1 MLSNSIFNFHSDAK
15 ISQCR
20 TKKVLHLGTDWISPF
35 LAWVLPQEES
45 QQFHGDQRLQQ
56 NGVEYYHHHQEVWQG
71 IWSLCDQT
79 GARIEEIMHIWGYK
93 HV

>member
-1 MLSNSIFNFHSDAK
+1 MLIQYLIFIQMQK
-15 ISQCR
+15 ICQCR
-20 TKKVLHLGTDWISPF
+20 AKKVLHLGTDWISPF

-71 IWSLCDQT
+71 IWSLFDQT
-79 GARIEEIMHIWGYK
+79 GARIEENYVRLGI
-93 HV
+93 